1 MYTHTNRAPGIGHA
15 FYKLPV
21 TSVFVNFIK
30 LSQIS
35 KEDFAMVSL
44 LPGFTSL
51 TMPASQLHSKLSIE
65 KLKLIK

>member
-1 MYTHTNRAPGIGHA
+1 MYARTNKGHA

-21 TSVFVNFIK
+21 TVFFVNFIK
-30 LSQIS
+30 LCQIS
-35 KEDFAMVSL
+35 KEDFATVSV

-51 TMPASQLHSKLSIE
+51 TMPAFQLHRKLSIE